1 MIKSLKKLVA
11 ITLIATTAHLGFVGA
26 VQAAMV
32 DTGAAVPAAES
43 RQAAV
48 EAARARLATFLE
60 RADVTKQL
68 GAMGIRA
75 EEARARADALSDNE
89 VLAASD
95 RLDHMPAGGDALG
108 AILGV
113 AVLVFIVLLITD
125 ILGLTKVFSFTK
137 SIRR

>member
-1 MIKSLKKLVA
+1 MIKSIKKLVA
-11 ITLIATTAHLGFVGA
+11 ITLIATTTHLGFVGA

-32 DTGAAVPAAES
+32 DTGATAPATTS

-48 EAARARLATFLE
+48 EAARTRLATFLE
-60 RADVTKQL
+60 RTDVNERL

-75 EEARARADALSDNE
+75 DEARARADALSDNE

-95 RLDHMPAGGDALG
+95 RLDHMPAGGDAFG
-108 AILGV
+108 AIIGA

>member
-1 MIKSLKKLVA
+1 MFVSFKKLIAV
-11 ITLIATTAHLGFVGA
+11 TLIATTTHLGFVGA

-32 DTGAAVPAAES
+32 DTAATAPAAPS

-48 EAARARLATFLE
+48 EAARTRLATFLE
-60 RADVTKQL
+60 RADVNERL

-75 EEARARADALSDNE
+75 DEARARADALSDNE

-95 RLDHMPAGGDALG
+95 RIEQMPAGGDALG
-108 AILGV
+108 AIIGAAL
-113 AVLVFIVLLITD
+113 LIFIVLLVTD

-137 SIRR
+137 PIRR

>member
-1 MIKSLKKLVA
+1 MLKSLKKFVA
-11 ITLIATTAHLGFVGA
+11 ITLIATTSHLGFVGA

-32 DTGAAVPAAES
+32 DTGATAPASSS

-48 EAARARLATFLE
+48 EAVRTRLATFLE
-60 RADVTKQL
+60 RADVNERL

-75 EEARARADALSDNE
+75 DEARARADALSDNE

-95 RLDHMPAGGDALG
+95 RIEHMPAGGDAFG
-108 AILGV
+108 AIIGAAL
-113 AVLVFIVLLITD
+113 LVFIVLLITD

-137 SIRR
+137 PIRR

>member
-1 MIKSLKKLVA
+1 MLKSLKKFVA
-11 ITLIATTAHLGFVGA
+11 ITLIATTSHLGFVGA

-32 DTGAAVPAAES
+32 DTGATAPASSS

-48 EAARARLATFLE
+48 EAARTRLATFLE
-60 RADVTKQL
+60 RADVNERL

-75 EEARARADALSDNE
+75 DEARARADALSDNE

-95 RLDHMPAGGDALG
+95 RIEHMPAGGDAFG
-108 AILGV
+108 AIIGAAL
-113 AVLVFIVLLITD
+113 LVFIVLLITD

-137 SIRR
+137 PIRR